1 MIELRLRINGEER
14 IAEVAEH
21 ESLLTALRER
31 FGLAG
36 SKNACEQ
43 GECGSC
49 SVLLDG
55 ALVCS
60 CLVLA
65 AAAQDREVSTVESLA
80 RTRGPATR
88 ALRAAGAP
96 APGREERGDGDEED
110 ALHPVQRAFVE
121 AGAVQCGFCTPGLV
135 VATYALLRENPEP
148 TEAEVREALSGNLC
162 RCTGYGKILEAVQR
176 AAHELYP

>member
-1 MIELRLRINGEER
+1 MRIDVTVNGER
-14 IAEVAEH
+14 AEADVWEG
-21 ESLLTALRER
+21 ESLLYALRER
-31 FGLAG
+31 FGLPG

-55 ALVCS
+55 ELVCS

-65 AAAQDREVSTVESLA
+65 AQADGHEIVTVEGL
-80 RTRGPATR
+80 
-88 ALRAAGAP
+88 GA
-96 APGREERGDGDEED
+96 GDE
-110 ALHPVQRAFVE
+110 LHPVQQAFVD

-135 VATYALLRENPEP
+135 VATHALLLQNPEP
-148 TEAEVREALSGNLC
+148 SEQEVREALSGNIC

-176 AAHELYP
+176 ASAAMYGR

>member
-1 MIELRLRINGEER
+1 MSEIRLTVNGVER
-14 IAEVAEH
+14 LAEAQGG
-21 ESLLTALRER
+21 ESLLTLLRER
-31 FGLAG
+31 LSLPG

-65 AAAQDREVSTVESLA
+65 AAAHDRDVRTVESLA
-80 RTRGPATR
+80 AEG
-88 ALRAAGAP
+88 
-96 APGREERGDGDEED
+96 E
-110 ALHPVQRAFVE
+110 LHPVQRAFVE

-135 VATYALLRENPEP
+135 VAAAALLRANPEP
-148 TEAEVREALSGNLC
+148 TELEVREALSGNLC
-162 RCTGYGKILEAVQR
+162 RCTGYGTILEAVRR
-176 AAHELYP
+176 AAREMYAR